1 MSGMIR
7 PSGSHNR
14 KGRPKKIH
22 ESRANGDCGRMEVV
36 EIGMCE
42 ILERIG
48 DGVYGRAERDRKSK
62 FLLGEC

>member
-1 MSGMIR
+1 
-7 PSGSHNR
+7 
-14 KGRPKKIH
+14 
-22 ESRANGDCGRMEVV
+22 MEVV

-48 DGVYGRAERDRKSK
+48 DGVYGRGERNRKSK